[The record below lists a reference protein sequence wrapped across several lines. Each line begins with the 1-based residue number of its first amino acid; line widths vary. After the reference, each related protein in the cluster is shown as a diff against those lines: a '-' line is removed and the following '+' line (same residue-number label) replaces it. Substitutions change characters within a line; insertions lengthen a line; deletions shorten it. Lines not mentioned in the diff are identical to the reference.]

1 MNMEW
6 LVDKI
11 DRKLRMFL
19 KTKDTA
25 YLKKAFSL
33 MVDLLNEYDL
43 YLAWK
48 RLDEEKREGVN
59 DGR

>member
-1 MNMEW
+1 MANMEW

-11 DRKLRMFL
+11 DRKLRMFV

-33 MVDLLNEYDL
+33 MIDLLNEYDL
-43 YLAWK
+43 YLSWK
-48 RLDEEKREGVN
+48 RLDESRKE
-59 DGR
+59 